1 MIYGELNWYRRAG
14 KMNPVL
20 KAQAGSALN
29 FLVRRPRSMRS
40 SVLVITALAILFAS
54 AAEGQTSTGPRQTA
68 SAPTQTD
75 AQTETLPNGTATGNS
90 APKPAPQPPPQ
101 RQTQS
106 QREKAAEELKQQE
119 HQRVLVVIPAFNS
132 TDLQNAVPLTPDQK
146 FHLAFRTAV
155 DPYQFAFA
163 ALDAGISQAENNFAG
178 YGQGAQGYAKRFGAA
193 YTDQFSGT
201 LLGSAVFPVLLH
213 EDPRYFRRGTG
224 SIKSRL
230 LYAISTAVW
239 QKRDNGSWGP
249 NYANVLGSLA
259 AGGLANLYYPSNDRG
274 VGLTFQ
280 RAFTVT
286 AESTIGATLIEFWPD
301 ISRYFRQHRNP
312 PPATGAAPNS
322 K

>member
-1 MIYGELNWYRRAG
+1 
-14 KMNPVL
+14 MNPVL

-54 AAEGQTSTGPRQTA
+54 AAEGQTSTDPRQTA

-101 RQTQS
+101 QQPQS

-119 HQRVLVVIPAFNS
+119 HQRVLVVVPAFNS

-178 YGQGAQGYAKRFGAA
+178 YGQGGARLRQEIWSRLHGPVLRDTAWKRRLSSLVARGSTLLPKGHGEHQKPPALRNFHRGLAEA
-193 YTDQFSGT
+193 RQR
-201 LLGSAVFPVLLH
+201 LLGSQLRERSWQP
-213 EDPRYFRRGTG
+213 RRGQSCKPLL
-224 SIKSRL
+224 SI
-230 LYAISTAVW
+230 
-239 QKRDNGSWGP
+239 Q
-249 NYANVLGSLA
+249 
-259 AGGLANLYYPSNDRG
+259 
-274 VGLTFQ
+274 
-280 RAFTVT
+280 
-286 AESTIGATLIEFWPD
+286 
-301 ISRYFRQHRNP
+301 
-312 PPATGAAPNS
+312 
-322 K
+322 